1 MTDDEHRLLG
11 PFDEQPEGTCVAPRG
26 VVETLAARE
35 RLRAAVRPLPAP
47 VRLGRPALEVAQV
60 DVVEQRFLE
69 LRHLAVSER
78 EVGGLPRAR
87 EARMHAEIEREL
99 GDLMAQPL
107 GFCQSLGG
115 ERHRDRRVAVHAA
128 LDIQCRMRVAGQQKE
143 AQCGRAY
150 ATWL

>member
-1 MTDDEHRLLG
+1 
-11 PFDEQPEGTCVAPRG
+11 
-26 VVETLAARE
+26 
-35 RLRAAVRPLPAP
+35 
-47 VRLGRPALEVAQV
+47 
-60 DVVEQRFLE
+60 
-69 LRHLAVSER
+69 
-78 EVGGLPRAR
+78 
-87 EARMHAEIEREL
+87 MHAEIEREL